1 MAKEITISDILDET
15 RQELIQHGT
24 TEFPIAAYMED
35 LLNVPIYW
43 HWHKEL
49 EFGVITEGEGIVA
62 MDNKQYRLKKG
73 DFFYYN
79 TEVLHAGWAT
89 GSTPVTGHYIV
100 VHPRL
105 IGGSIESV
113 FWQKYLLPIMEN
125 HSLKGFVLQETDP
138 DRDRFVELS
147 ERIWHACNNKEPGYE
162 FRVRNDLSELVY
174 LIHQHSHMGYSTMPE
189 RGQRDENRIKNMV
202 AYVQEHYSEDISLEQ
217 LAECA
222 NISESECLRCFK
234 RVTGI
239 TPIQF
244 IKQFRIQRAQTLL
257 ALSTE
262 KIVDIA
268 IQCGFQDMSY
278 FAKTFQKHCGCTPTE
293 FRKKTFEASL
303 EANGNLK

>member
-1 MAKEITISDILDET
+1 MGKEMTLSDILDET

-24 TEFPIAAYMED
+24 TEFPIAAYSED

-43 HWHKEL
+43 HWHKEW

-62 MDNKQYRLKKG
+62 MDNRQYRLKKG
-73 DFFYYN
+73 DFFFYN
-79 TEVLHAGWAT
+79 SEVLHAGWAT
-89 GSTPVTGHYIV
+89 GSTPVFGHYLV

-125 HSLKGFVLQETDP
+125 HSLKGFVLRDGEP
-138 DRDRFVELS
+138 DKEKFVELS
-147 ERIWHACNNKEPGYE
+147 ERIWYACHNKAPGYE
-162 FRVRNDLSELVY
+162 FRVRNDLSELVF
-174 LIHQHSHMGYSTMPE
+174 LMHQHSNMEYTSVPE

-202 AYVQEHYSEDISLEQ
+202 TYVQEHYSEDISLEQ
-217 LAECA
+217 LAACA

-234 RVTGI
+234 RVTGV

-278 FAKTFQKHCGCTPTE
+278 FSKTFQKYCGCTPTE
-293 FRKKTFEASL
+293 FRKKTVETEKA
-303 EANGNLK
+303 EKE